1 MTQVFEHAYLI
12 ADLAVCVSTPSEKIA
27 DTLCH
32 ILGGF
37 SASPLRSP
45 LLHIT
50 ASVCPDGHI
59 VLQMGSNAPQTFDTL
74 DAFASHLEWRLIS
87 QATETIPYL
96 GIHAGAVA
104 FGGQAI
110 LFPGASG
117 SGKTTLTLGCLLNG
131 AHLLSDEIAL
141 IDPQSSGARPFPRVL
156 CVKQTGLD
164 GLASHALP
172 EQTIRRI
179 GTTACITPRAFL
191 RTPPDMPIPVKTIAF
206 PHYNPNAVT
215 AMNPISR
222 TRALT
227 RLLEQTMN
235 RHRHARTCL
244 AILGRLVENAD
255 CYDLP
260 MNNCAEAIA
269 HVMGQL

>member
-1 MTQVFEHAYLI
+1 MTRVFEQYYLI
-12 ADLAVCVSTPSEKIA
+12 ADLAVCVSTPSQKIA

-32 ILGGF
+32 LLGGF
-37 SASPLRSP
+37 AAPPLRSP
-45 LLHIT
+45 FLHIT
-50 ASVCPDGHI
+50 ASVCPNGHI
-59 VLQMGSNAPQTFDTL
+59 ALQMGSDAPQTFDTL
-74 DAFASHLEWRLIS
+74 DAFASHLEWQLIC

-164 GLASHALP
+164 LLSSYALP
-172 EQTIRRI
+172 EQAIRWI
-179 GTTACITPRAFL
+179 GTTACITPNAFSCI
-191 RTPPDMPIPVKTIAF
+191 TSPIPVNTIAF
-206 PHYNPNAVT
+206 PSYRPDAVT
-215 AMNPISR
+215 ALKPISR
-222 TRALT
+222 AQALT
-227 RLLEQTMN
+227 RLLSQTMN
-235 RHRHARTCL
+235 RHRHAQTCL

-269 HVMGQL
+269 HLVGQPS